1 MGIAEHTLGGMSNVE
16 ARPDVYI
23 CPAPKISTRR
33 CTKTPHQAVLHYQY
47 KSDTLSAM
55 SSSKVS
61 LAPRPSLRDEQ
72 SKVTRERILEAVRV
86 IFEREPDTAFSFD
99 DLSREAGVSRR
110 TIFRYFKDKDELLDA
125 FLSRTNE
132 LFGVPVWPSCEA
144 DLVSLPPDLFEAL
157 KKNSGTV
164 HALNVSAAGREVRL
178 RDNKARQAAF
188 RKSLKD
194 ASKDLSPQHKAYLE
208 AVVHLLFT
216 TSAWQIMKDHWNLE
230 GREAGNASAWA
241 IGLLL
246 DAARAKRPKLKL
258 LKDADSR

>member
-1 MGIAEHTLGGMSNVE
+1 MTYLESRLAVIVPRALKNSAIH
-16 ARPDVYI
+16 
-23 CPAPKISTRR
+23 
-33 CTKTPHQAVLHYQY
+33 CTKVPQPVALHCQY
-47 KSDTLSAM
+47 RYGTVSVM
-55 SSSKVS
+55 SSSTVP
-61 LAPRPSLRDEQ
+61 LARRPSLRDEQ
-72 SKVTRERILEAVRV
+72 SNVTRGRILEAVRV
-86 IFEREPDTAFSFD
+86 IFEREPDAAFSFD

-132 LFGVPVWPSCEA
+132 LFGVPVWPGCEA

-188 RKSLKD
+188 RKSLKE
-194 ASKDLSPQHKAYLE
+194 ASKGLSPQHKAYLE

-258 LKDADSR
+258 LKGADPR